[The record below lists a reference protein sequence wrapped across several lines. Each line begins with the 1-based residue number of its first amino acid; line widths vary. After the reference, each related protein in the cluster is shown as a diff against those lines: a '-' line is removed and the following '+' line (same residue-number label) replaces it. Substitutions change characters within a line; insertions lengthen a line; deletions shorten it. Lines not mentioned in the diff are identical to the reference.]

1 MSKKS
6 VQEYLRAILQRY
18 RNASKKLKKTL
29 LDEFCEVCGCHR
41 KHAIRRLNQAL
52 NKNRRT
58 KNSGRQRKSGRPRKY
73 DHPELLEVL
82 ERIWRYMNLPCAK
95 RLKAGLSFWV
105 PAYIQHFGIRLS
117 ETVLELLATIS
128 PATIDRL
135 LAPER
140 KKHKKL
146 GLATTK
152 PGSLIKK
159 HIPIKTNQWDEKT
172 PGFLEADTVAHCG
185 TSMAGMF
192 VFTVDMV
199 DIATGWTEQRA
210 VWGKGE
216 RGVLEAIRSIEQA
229 LPFRIRGFDCDNGSE
244 FLNQHLLKYF
254 THRKKP
260 VQFTRSRPYH
270 KNDNAHVEQKNWTQV
285 RQYLGY
291 SRFDRQELVGLLNDL
306 YCNEWRLFLNFFIPS
321 VKLVEKTRQGS
332 KTFKKYDP
340 AKTPLQRVLESKGI
354 KKAVKQQLQTQSQSC
369 NPFYLQEQI
378 RIKIKNILDVVNK
391 NTTAENN

>member
-18 RNASKKLKKTL
+18 RHASKKLKKPL
-29 LDEFCEVCGCHR
+29 LDEFCEICGCHR

-52 NKNRRT
+52 NKNKRT
-58 KNSGRQRKSGRPRKY
+58 KNSGRRRKPGRPRKY

-105 PAYIQHFGIRLS
+105 PAYVQHFGIRLS
-117 ETVLELLATIS
+117 ETVLALLATIS

-140 KKHKKL
+140 KKQKKL

-216 RGVLEAIRSIEQA
+216 RGVLEVIRSIEQA
-229 LPFRIRGFDCDNGSE
+229 LPFAIRGFDCDNGSE

-291 SRFDRQELVGLLNDL
+291 SRFDRQEIVGLLNDL

-321 VKLVEKTRQGS
+321 VKLLEKRRDGS
-332 KTFKKYDP
+332 KIIKKYDP
-340 AKTPLQRVLESKGI
+340 AKTPLQRVLESPDI
-354 KKAVKQQLQTQSQSC
+354 KKTVKQQLQAQYQSC
-369 NPFYLQEQI
+369 NPFHLQEQMK
-378 RIKIKNILDVVNK
+378 IKIKNILEFVNK
-391 NTTAENN
+391 NTTIKDN

>member
-6 VQEYLRAILQRY
+6 VQEYLRVILQRY
-18 RNASKKLKKTL
+18 SMANKKLKKTL

-52 NKNRRT
+52 SKNKRT

-82 ERIWRYMNLPCAK
+82 VRIWRYMNLPCAK

-105 PAYIQHFGIRLS
+105 PAYIKHFGIRLPES
-117 ETVLELLATIS
+117 VLELLATIS

-159 HIPIKTNQWDEKT
+159 HIPVKTNQWDETT

-216 RGVLEAIRSIEQA
+216 RGVLEAISSIEQA
-229 LPFRIRGFDCDNGSE
+229 LPFAIRGFDCDNGSE
-244 FLNQHLLKYF
+244 FLNQHLLKYL

-270 KNDNAHVEQKNWTQV
+270 KNDNAHVEQKNWTHI

-291 SRFDRQELVGLLNDL
+291 SRFDRQELVSLLNDL
-306 YCNEWRLFLNFFIPS
+306 YCTEWRLFLNFFIPS
-321 VKLVEKTRQGS
+321 VKLLEKTRDGS
-332 KTFKKYDP
+332 KIIKKYDP
-340 AKTPLQRVLESKGI
+340 AKTPLQRVLESTDI
-354 KKAVKQQLQTQSQSC
+354 KKTVKQRLQAQCQSC
-369 NPFYLQEQI
+369 NPFYLQEQMK
-378 RIKIKNILDVVNK
+378 IKIKNIFEIVDK
-391 NTTAENN
+391 NTI